1 MSKKLTKKMLDALI
15 KEAMLQEDIQV
26 NNIPN
31 DLKKEPK
38 NNYKDPIKAKVKK
51 LSQND
56 GVDTDI
62 SVNDINQAVVNN
74 DPDEMDALKFLAQGL
89 KTSSV
94 SGKQFTKDFATAS
107 GKVGKSK
114 IQTQDKPQSVFQ
126 FDISN
131 AGMQDSTPTM
141 GPALKNVFDT
151 IGLYDETLYGRI
163 EKISIFSNTLIEAA
177 EGGTTAADLLKRAGL
192 LKFTRYVMVLDYL
205 NTIAKNVDAGAG
217 AYLFETF
224 LAALAGGNVAGKETT
239 ATGQM
244 GGADF
249 TFGNNPLARG
259 SSKYLKGSS
268 KATQSPKGFEKK
280 EYIHYVIAKKVLDA
294 AGGKESSMD
303 IDQIL
308 GFDIY
313 YPVVAVVEPKKKFQ
327 FYKVKNKEI
336 EKSGSVFSTTDTF
349 EIPAT
354 SEYYISTL
362 KLVTVKGEKFR
373 DVLDKALKEVG
384 GDFEA
389 AFREFQTAFD
399 SVAQAKESVGVYST
413 SGKQAD
419 GDKAI
424 TDLVAYKTAL
434 KAVFEKL
441 ATLDPAGSEYEA
453 PTDTSALSENKMKQL
468 DLMIEHMVKQFI
480 KGNLND

>member
-1 MSKKLTKKMLDALI
+1 MSDKLTKEMLDALI
-15 KEAMLQEDIQV
+15 QEVMLQEDIQL

-31 DLKKEPK
+31 HLKNTPK
-38 NNYKDPIKAKVKK
+38 KNYKNPIKAKVKS
-51 LSQND
+51 LADND
-56 GVDTDI
+56 KIPASI
-62 SVNDINQAVVNN
+62 SVDDINQALANN
-74 DPDEMDALKFLAQGL
+74 KTDEIDAIRFLARGL
-89 KTSSV
+89 AANSD
-94 SGKQFTKDFATAS
+94 SGKQFTKDVATAS

-114 IQTQDKPQSVFQ
+114 IQAQPVTGSVFQ

-163 EKISIFSNTLIEAA
+163 QKISNFSNTLIKAA
-177 EGGTTAADLLKRAGL
+177 KGGQNAADLLKQAGL

-239 ATGQM
+239 ASGQM

-280 EYIHYVIAKKVLDA
+280 EFVHYVIAKKILDA
-294 AGGKESSMD
+294 QGGKESSMD

-313 YPVVAVVEPKKKFQ
+313 YPVVAVIEPKKKFQ
-327 FYKVKNKEI
+327 FYKVKNKAI
-336 EKSGSVFSTTDTF
+336 EKSGGAFSPSDSF
-349 EIPAT
+349 EIPTT
-354 SEYYISTL
+354 SQYYISKL
-362 KLVTVKGEKFR
+362 ELVTVKGEKFR
-373 DVLDKALKEVG
+373 DVLNKALKKVG

-389 AFREFQTAFD
+389 AFKEFQSAFD
-399 SVAQAKESVGVYST
+399 SVAEAKESVGLYST
-413 SGKQAD
+413 SGKQKD

-424 TDLVAYKTAL
+424 EDLIAYKAAL
-434 KAVFEKL
+434 KSVFEKL
-441 ATLDPAGSEYEA
+441 AILDPKEDEYERPA
-453 PTDTSALSENKMKQL
+453 DTSKLDENKMTEL
-468 DLMIEHMVKQFI
+468 DLMIENMVKQFI